1 MTKDK
6 NVNTIFSVSKYT
18 IEILRGL
25 TETLRENLKTE
36 KAENEKLISKIA
48 ALERENHQLR
58 EQLLENTYDESLSD
72 DEQTVWTLKRNLT
85 PYYKDLSL
93 YREKH
98 ISLEDGERLY
108 HTINYIFKQLK
119 KAGID
124 L

>member
-72 DEQTVWTLKRNLT
+72 DEQTVRTLKRNLT

-98 ISLEDGERLY
+98 IS
-108 HTINYIFKQLK
+108 
-119 KAGID
+119 
-124 L
+124 

>member
-72 DEQTVWTLKRNLT
+72 DEQTVRTLKRNLT
-85 PYYKDLSL
+85 PYYKDLSS

-108 HTINYIFKQLK
+108 HTINYIFRQLK

>member
-58 EQLLENTYDESLSD
+58 EQLLQNTYDESLSD
-72 DEQTVWTLKRNLT
+72 DEHTIRTLKRNLT
-85 PYYKDLSL
+85 PYYKDLSS

-108 HTINYIFKQLK
+108 HTINYIFRQLK

>member
-25 TETLRENLKTE
+25 TETLRESLKTE

-72 DEQTVWTLKRNLT
+72 DEQTVRTLKRNLT

-108 HTINYIFKQLK
+108 HTINYIFRQLK